1 MNRQMS
7 GKAMLEELKARGLV
21 DQITHE
27 EALTE
32 ALATRSVSM
41 YCGVDPTADSIHVG
55 HLLPFLTLARLQK
68 AGHRPVILVGG
79 ATGMI
84 GDPSGRDS
92 ERSLLTLEQVQINAE
107 AIRKQVSRFVSFEGE
122 NAAIMVNNIDWI
134 GSLTYIEW
142 LRDVGKYFT
151 VNYMTGKESVRRRL
165 EDREQ
170 GISYTE
176 FSYMLLQAFDYYH
189 LNKEHG
195 ISLQIGGSDQ
205 WGNITA
211 GIELIRKRGGSDAY
225 GMTLPLLTTSAG
237 EKFGKSAGNA
247 VWLDPE
253 RTSPYE
259 LYQFF
264 FRSEDADVERFLL
277 CFSMKPVEEIKA
289 IVAEHNEAPHKRLA
303 QKALAEEVT
312 ELIHGPEGLARAQQA
327 SAILFGSEIE
337 GLSDKELASIFAD
350 VPAADLDRSRLEE
363 GYPLFELLADS
374 GLYPSRGEARRA
386 LKAGG
391 VYVNNRRAE
400 GEAQVIKLDDLASE
414 TMLVL
419 RKGKRNYLLARFS
432 A

>member
-1 MNRQMS
+1 MS
-7 GKAMLEELKARGLV
+7 GISILEELKERGLV
-21 DQITHE
+21 DQITHVDE
-27 EALTE
+27 LTD
-32 ALATRSVSM
+32 ALATQSVSM

-55 HLLPFLTLARLQK
+55 HLLPFLTLARLQR

-92 ERSLLTLEQVQINAE
+92 ERNLLTLEQVAINAE
-107 AIRKQVSRFVSFEGE
+107 AIRQQVSRFVSFEGE

-134 GSLTYIEW
+134 ASISYIDW

-165 EDREQ
+165 EDRDQ

-195 ISLQIGGSDQ
+195 CSLQIGGSDQ

-211 GIELIRKRGGSDAY
+211 GIELIRKRGGSAAY

-277 CFSMKPVEEIKA
+277 CFSMQPVEA
-289 IVAEHNEAPHKRLA
+289 IRAILAEHVEAPHKRLA
-303 QKALAEEVT
+303 QQALAEEVT
-312 ELIHGPEGLARAQQA
+312 QLIHGPEGLARARQA
-327 SAILFGSEIE
+327 SEILFGSEIE
-337 GLSDKELASIFAD
+337 GLSDKELAGIFSD
-350 VPAADLDRSRLEE
+350 VPAADLERSRLQE
-363 GYPLFELLADS
+363 GYPLIEVLADS

-391 VYVNNRRAE
+391 VYINNRRAE
-400 GEAQVIKLDDLASE
+400 GEEQVLSLDDLASE
-414 TMLVL
+414 TILVL
-419 RKGKRNYLLARFS
+419 RKGKRNYQLARF
-432 A
+432 AL

>member
-1 MNRQMS
+1 MS
-7 GKAMLEELKARGLV
+7 GVAILDELKARGLV
-21 DQITHE
+21 DQMTHE
-27 EALTE
+27 KELSEALS
-32 ALATRSVSM
+32 TRSISM

-55 HLLPFLTLARLQK
+55 HLLPFLTLARLQR

-92 ERSLLTLEQVQINAE
+92 ERSLLTLEQVAENAE
-107 AIRKQVSRFVSFEGE
+107 AIRQQVARFVSFEGE
-122 NAAIMVNNIDWI
+122 NAAVMVNNYDWI

-142 LRDVGKYFT
+142 LRDVGKHFT

-176 FSYMLLQAFDYYH
+176 FSYMLLQAYDYYH
-189 LNKEHG
+189 LNKELRCQ
-195 ISLQIGGSDQ
+195 LQLGGSDQ

-211 GIELIRKRGGSDAY
+211 GIELIRKKGGGDAY
-225 GMTLPLLTTSAG
+225 GLTLPLLTTAAG

-277 CFSMKPVEEIKA
+277 AFSMRSVTEIQA
-289 IVAEHNEAPHKRLA
+289 LVAEHAEAPHRRVA
-303 QKALAEEVT
+303 QQALAEEVT
-312 ELIHGPEGLARAQQA
+312 AMIHGPEGLARAQQA

-337 GLSDKELASIFAD
+337 GLSDKELSGIFAD
-350 VPAADLDRSRLEE
+350 VPAADLDRQRLNE
-363 GYPLFELLADS
+363 GYALIELLADS
-374 GLYPSRGEARRA
+374 GLYASRGEARRA

-391 VYVNNRRAE
+391 VYINNRRAE
-400 GEAQVIKLDDLASE
+400 GEEQVLTLEDLASE

-419 RKGKRNYLLARFS
+419 RKGKRNYHLARF
-432 A
+432 AL